1 MREIQTSKV
10 RLIKG
15 DNTLSKEV
23 SLNSNNLTGA
33 TEWTGTELDFED
45 IMSNTLNMYR
55 VLTGLLVITPV
66 NVIVGMD
73 IMIRMTGGTLD
84 LSNSLFDGAKGT
96 YDPAN
101 ENKII
106 FSGETNSLGE
116 IKVGIS
122 ITQI

>member
-1 MREIQTSKV
+1 
-10 RLIKG
+10 
-15 DNTLSKEV
+15 
-23 SLNSNNLTGA
+23 
-33 TEWTGTELDFED
+33 
-45 IMSNTLNMYR
+45 MYR

-96 YDPAN
+96 YDPSN